1 MEIRPILSAMLRS
14 KTAPLLIAAQVALT
28 LAIVCNALYIIDDRL
43 ATASRPTGADEA
55 NLSQIRF
62 YPHRQIS
69 DIAGMQRRDIE
80 AIRAVP
86 GVEGALWINQVP
98 LGQSSWN
105 IGGIVVEPGQ
115 PPLQIGSTMYYSG
128 NGDSLVDTLGLQLL
142 EGRDFEESEFIEFN
156 PEVEQRSARVTIVTR
171 ALAEALFPDATSVV
185 GKTFYPGG
193 GNDGDEGLR
202 IIGVVEKLQSPAAPA
217 DVARAENSM
226 ILPIRYLAPFSTYT
240 VRTEPGRQDAVMTEV
255 EKSLLALRDDRVLL
269 GRTTYAEYRDRR
281 YAGENMM
288 AGLLIAVT
296 AFLLL
301 ITGSGIVGMASLWVN
316 QRRKQIGVRRAL
328 GAQKRDILRYFL
340 VENVLI
346 TTGGVVAGVAL
357 AMALNN
363 LLVTELEIPRLPL
376 GYVAVTMAVM
386 WALGLLAVLGPA
398 WRAAAVP
405 PAIATR
411 TA

>member
-28 LAIVCNALYIIDDRL
+28 LAIVCNALYIIEDRL
-43 ATASRPTGADEA
+43 ATAARTTGADEA
-55 NLSQIRF
+55 NLAQIRF
-62 YPHRQIS
+62 YPHRQIT
-69 DIAGMQRRDIE
+69 DIADMQRRDIE

-86 GVEGALWINQVP
+86 GVEAALWTNQVP

-105 IGGIVVEPGQ
+105 IGGLTTDRSQPGGN
-115 PPLQIGSTMYYSG
+115 IGSTMYYNG
-128 NGDSLVDTLGLQLL
+128 TGDSLVQSLGLALV
-142 EGRDFEESEFIEFN
+142 EGRDFEPQEFVEFN
-156 PEVEQRSARVTIVTR
+156 PEVEQQFADVVIITR
-171 ALAEALFPDATSVV
+171 ALAEDLFPGADSVV
-185 GKTFYPGG
+185 GKDFYTGSG
-193 GNDGDEGLR
+193 EEGEALR

-217 DVARAENSM
+217 DDRAENSM
-226 ILPIRYLAPFSTYT
+226 ILPVRYLVPYSTYS

-255 EKSLLALRDDRVLL
+255 EKTLLALRDDRVLL
-269 GRTTYAEYRDRR
+269 GRTTFAEYRERR
-281 YAGENMM
+281 YSGENMM

-301 ITGSGIVGMASLWVN
+301 ITASGIVGMASLWVN

-357 AMALNN
+357 AMGLNN
-363 LLVTELEIPRLPL
+363 LLVSELEIPRLPL
-376 GYVAVTMAVM
+376 GYVAVTMAAM